1 MEGGQWG
8 SSGVLSWAEG
18 DRHRE
23 ELLAGPLLLSRW
35 RFFLQDQK
43 YEEPNVAESFD
54 DPEAEFHFS
63 GPGAEGAS
71 ADFSAAPG
79 HTGSEGPAPAYTDSG
94 PFREAGLAGQATSP
108 LGRANGRLFRD
119 TSTPFSGPG
128 LQRRFFH
135 QDQSP
140 VGGLTAEDIEKA
152 RQAKARPESKPHKQ
166 VVRPGGPLAW
176 ACGWFC
182 RGTVPLQGHSPAGV
196 VWRPLGGVCCQ
207 AALLPLR
214 VERGCG
220 GQHEPL
226 KVGPVLVR

>member
-1 MEGGQWG
+1 M
-8 SSGVLSWAEG
+8 
-18 DRHRE
+18 
-23 ELLAGPLLLSRW
+23 LLSRW

-71 ADFSAAPG
+71 ADFSAAPD
-79 HTGSEGPAPAYTDSG
+79 HTGSEGPAPAYADSG
-94 PFREAGLAGQATSP
+94 PFREAGLAGQAASP

-166 VVRPGGPLAW
+166 MVRPGGPLAW
-176 ACGWFC
+176 GLWVVPAEGQFPSRDTLQLAWCGGPLVGCAARQCCCLWGW
-182 RGTVPLQGHSPAGV
+182 RGAGGSSMNPRRLV
-196 VWRPLGGVCCQ
+196 LSLFVDSLRSLS
-207 AALLPLR
+207 LLPLA
-214 VERGCG
+214 
-220 GQHEPL
+220 Q
-226 KVGPVLVR
+226 